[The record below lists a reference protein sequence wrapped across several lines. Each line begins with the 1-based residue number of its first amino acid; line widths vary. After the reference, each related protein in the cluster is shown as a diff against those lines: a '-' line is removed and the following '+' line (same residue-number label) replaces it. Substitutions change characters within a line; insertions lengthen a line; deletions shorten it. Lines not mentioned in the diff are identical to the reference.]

1 MGAETGGGAS
11 PQILAPSSWLEG
23 GGTVLTAMTS
33 NLRRGAVTAVD
44 VHKWYRVYAS
54 PTERVKR
61 VLGRP
66 SRHLEFQALDGV
78 SFAVEPGTA
87 LGIVGEN
94 GAGKSTL
101 LKLIAGTTRPTAG
114 AVEVGGVVAAILE
127 LGAAFHSEFSGHDN
141 AVLYGALLGHDRQD
155 MERRLPAIFDFAEL
169 GEFINHPIRSYST
182 GMVMRLAF
190 AVATG
195 VDADVL
201 VVDEALAVGDGYF
214 QKKCVDRIREIHDR
228 GTTIL
233 FCSHAMYYVTMFCER
248 ALWLASGRLQRIGPA
263 KEVVEAYEEHLLV
276 RDKRRLGRDTSPAQ
290 TAPIA
295 KVGRVAAIR
304 LTGRDGEAPL
314 ELTPGGRLDLEIEVE
329 STRPEERFHV
339 AVALDTLDGRCV
351 LGVSTAWDGLSPLQ
365 GQDRYR
371 VGFTVPELPVAS
383 GTFHLS
389 VFLLDESGLA
399 VHDQAV
405 ATNAVRVT
413 APSWTP
419 SLIEVA
425 HHWER
430 R

>member
-1 MGAETGGGAS
+1 
-11 PQILAPSSWLEG
+11 
-23 GGTVLTAMTS
+23 MTS
-33 NLRRGAVTAVD
+33 ELRRGAVTAAD

-101 LKLIAGTTRPTAG
+101 LKLIAGTTLPTAG
-114 AVEVGGVVAAILE
+114 CVEVGGVVAAILE
-127 LGAAFHSEFSGHDN
+127 LGAAFHSEFSGRDN
-141 AVLYGALLGHDRQD
+141 AILYGALLGHDRQD

-214 QKKCVDRIREIHDR
+214 QKKCIDRIREIHGR

-233 FCSHAMYYVTMFCER
+233 FCSHSMYYVTMFCER
-248 ALWLASGRLQRIGPA
+248 ALWLASGRMQRIGPA
-263 KEVVEAYEEHLLV
+263 KEVVEAYEEYLLV
-276 RDKRRLGRDTSPAQ
+276 RDKRRLGHDVSPVQA
-290 TAPIA
+290 APITR
-295 KVGRVAAIR
+295 VGRVAAIR
-304 LTGRDGEAPL
+304 LAGRASEAPL
-314 ELTPGGRLDLEIEVE
+314 ELTSGGTLDLEIEVE

-339 AVALDTLDGRCV
+339 AVALDTLDGRCL
-351 LGVSTAWDGLSPLQ
+351 LGVSTAWDGQAPLQ
-365 GQDRYR
+365 GQERYL

>member
-1 MGAETGGGAS
+1 
-11 PQILAPSSWLEG
+11 
-23 GGTVLTAMTS
+23 MTS
-33 NLRRGAVTAVD
+33 ELRRGAVRVDD

-66 SRHLEFQALDGV
+66 SKHLEFQALDSVG
-78 SFAVEPGTA
+78 FAVEPGTA

-114 AVEVGGVVAAILE
+114 VVEVGGVVAAILE
-127 LGAAFHSEFSGHDN
+127 LGAAFHSEFSGRDN
-141 AVLYGALLGHDRQD
+141 AVLYGALLGLDRQD
-155 MERRLPAIFDFAEL
+155 MERRLPAICDFAEL
-169 GEFINHPIRSYST
+169 GEFIDHPIRSYST

-214 QKKCVDRIREIHDR
+214 QKKCIDRIREIHGR

-233 FCSHAMYYVTMFCER
+233 FCSHSMYHVTMFCER
-248 ALWLASGRLQRIGPA
+248 ALWLATGRVRRFGA
-263 KEVVEAYEEHLLV
+263 VKEVVEAYEEHLLM
-276 RDKRRLGRDTSPAQ
+276 RDKRRLDRGAAPA
-290 TAPIA
+290 APAAAAA

-304 LTGRDGEAPL
+304 LAGRDGEAPL
-314 ELTPGGRLDLEIEVE
+314 ELTAGGALDLEIEVE

-339 AVALDTLDGRCV
+339 AAALDTLDGRCL
-351 LGVSTAWDGLSPLQ
+351 LGVSTAWDGVAPLE
-365 GQDRYR
+365 GHERYR
-371 VGFTVPELPVAS
+371 IALTVPHLPVAS

-413 APSWTP
+413 APAWTP

-425 HHWER
+425 HQWER

>member
-1 MGAETGGGAS
+1 
-11 PQILAPSSWLEG
+11 
-23 GGTVLTAMTS
+23 MTS
-33 NLRRGAVTAVD
+33 DSRQGAVTVTD

-54 PTERVKR
+54 PTERIKR

-66 SRHLEFQALDGV
+66 SRHLEFQALDSV

-114 AVEVGGVVAAILE
+114 VVDVGGVVAAILE
-127 LGAAFHSEFSGHDN
+127 LGAAFHSEFSGRDN
-141 AVLYGALLGHDRQD
+141 AILYGALLGLDRSD
-155 MERRLPAIFDFAEL
+155 MERRLPAICDFAEL
-169 GEFINHPIRSYST
+169 GEFIEHPIKSYST

-190 AVATG
+190 AVATH
-195 VDADVL
+195 VDAHVL

-233 FCSHAMYYVTMFCER
+233 FCSHSMYYVTMFCER
-248 ALWLASGRLQRIGPA
+248 ALWLVRGRLERLGPA
-263 KEVVEAYEEHLLV
+263 KDVVEAYEEYLLV
-276 RDKRRLGRDTSPAQ
+276 RDKRRLGSGPHGDSQP
-290 TAPIA
+290 TAA
-295 KVGRVAAIR
+295 SKVGRVAGIR
-304 LTGRDGEAPL
+304 VGGGVRGEPL
-314 ELTPGGRLDLEIEVE
+314 ELQPGGALEVE
-329 STRPEERFHV
+329 IDVVSSNPAEPFHV

-351 LGVSTAWDGLSPLQ
+351 LGVSTAWDGVEPLV
-365 GQDRYR
+365 GRDRYQ
-371 VGFTVPELPVAS
+371 VAFTVPELPVAS

-419 SLIEVA
+419 SLIEVP
-425 HHWER
+425 HRWER

>member
-1 MGAETGGGAS
+1 
-11 PQILAPSSWLEG
+11 
-23 GGTVLTAMTS
+23 MTS
-33 NLRRGAVTAVD
+33 DSRHGAVAVTD

-54 PTERVKR
+54 PTERIKR

-66 SRHLEFQALDGV
+66 SRHLEFQALDSV

-101 LKLIAGTTRPTAG
+101 LKLIAGTTQPTAG
-114 AVEVGGVVAAILE
+114 VVDVGGVVAAILE
-127 LGAAFHSEFSGHDN
+127 LGAAFHSEFSGRDN
-141 AVLYGALLGHDRQD
+141 AVLYGALLGLDRAD
-155 MERRLPAIFDFAEL
+155 MERRLPVICDFAEL
-169 GEFINHPIRSYST
+169 GEFIDHPIKSYST

-190 AVATG
+190 AVATH
-195 VDADVL
+195 VDAHVL

-233 FCSHAMYYVTMFCER
+233 FCSHSMYYVTMFCER
-248 ALWLASGRLQRIGPA
+248 ALWLVGGRLERLGPA
-263 KEVVEAYEEHLLV
+263 KDVVEAYEEYLLV
-276 RDKRRLGRDTSPAQ
+276 RDKRRLGSGPDGERQPAP
-290 TAPIA
+290 AN
-295 KVGRVAAIR
+295 KVGRVAGIR
-304 LTGRDGEAPL
+304 VGGGGQGEPL
-314 ELTPGGRLDLEIEVE
+314 DLQPGGTLEVE
-329 STRPEERFHV
+329 IDVVSSSPEEPFHV

-351 LGVSTAWDGLSPLQ
+351 LGVSTAWDGVEPLA
-365 GQDRYR
+365 GSDRYR

-419 SLIEVA
+419 SLIEVP
-425 HHWER
+425 HRWER